1 MQVKDVKIHTFWRTT
16 FEQCEL
22 ISRGLL
28 DCRLRLW
35 LKGVLVVDEEVFD
48 CAEATRRAAE
58 LSIEWPHLGG

>member
-35 LKGVLVVDEEVFD
+35 IKGVLVVDEEVFD

-58 LSIEWPHLGG
+58 LRIEWPRLGG